1 MDKTFL
7 VKKDEKEDKDMNMLP
22 KDLFLE
28 LLDHGFGDKR
38 TVEIDDEQSDPI
50 KSLSVHEP
58 KTLRNH
64 FSKVTVATSVS
75 DVIAVNVTNMDLRKW
90 ITMARDMDMIV
101 DDTINLLRERPN
113 IREDIFEEWLIWT
126 PRLPNR
132 DTTITD
138 HSTLW
143 CSKSIQ
149 ELNGRLARRSH
160 FLSKQPDQ
168 YLAENTNN
176 QGKILLP

>member
-1 MDKTFL
+1 
-7 VKKDEKEDKDMNMLP
+7 MLP
-22 KDLFLE
+22 ERLSPD
-28 LLDHGFGDKR
+28 LLDQELDDER
-38 TVEIDDEQSDPI
+38 TFENDDEQLDPI
-50 KSLSVHEP
+50 KTLSVHGH
-58 KTLRNH
+58 KTLPNH
-64 FSKVTVATSVS
+64 FSKVTAATSVS
-75 DVIAVNVTNMDLRKW
+75 DVIAVNVMNMDLRKG

-101 DDTINLLRERPN
+101 DDTISLLRERPN
-113 IREDIFEEWLIWT
+113 IREDIFEEWLTWT